1 MTYLTQATID
11 HAIAAKRGFRD
22 VYDWHQ
28 AVWKAFPGR
37 DGQGRDFL
45 TRLDERE
52 EGFRL
57 LIVSPEIPTRPDWC
71 PGAAWQTKP
80 IPVTY
85 FSRRR
90 YAFQLRA
97 NPTKKVTK
105 LGADG
110 NPTKNGQ
117 RVPLRTRE
125 EYVAWMQRKG
135 EQGGFAVESDTLRT
149 IQQGREYFQKKE
161 MRGLHATVEFQ
172 GVLTVVDP
180 VKFHDSFTRG
190 IGSAKA
196 FGFGLLVIAPC
207 A

>member
-1 MTYLTQATID
+1 MTYLTQALVD
-11 HAIAAKRGFRD
+11 HATAAKRGFRD

-28 AVWKAFPGR
+28 AIWKAFPGR

-45 TRLDERE
+45 TRLDERDN
-52 EGFRL
+52 GFRL

-71 PGAAWQTKP
+71 PAEAWQTKP
-80 IPVTY
+80 IPETY
-85 FSRRR
+85 FSKRR
-90 YAFQLRA
+90 YAFQLLA
-97 NPTKKVTK
+97 NPTRKVTK

-110 NPTKNGQ
+110 KPTKNGK
-117 RVPLRTRE
+117 RVPLVTRE

-135 EQGGFAVESDTLRT
+135 EQSGFAVESATLRT
-149 IQQGREYFQKKE
+149 IQRGREYFQKKG
-161 MRGLHATVEFQ
+161 MRGLHAAVEFQ
-172 GVLTVVDP
+172 GVLTVVEP
-180 VKFHDSFTRG
+180 VTFHEAFTSG